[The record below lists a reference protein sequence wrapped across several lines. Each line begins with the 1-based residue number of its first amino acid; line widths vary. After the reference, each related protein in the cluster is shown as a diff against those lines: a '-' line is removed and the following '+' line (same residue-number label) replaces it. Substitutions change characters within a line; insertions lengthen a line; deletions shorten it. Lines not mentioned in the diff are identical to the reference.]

1 MKQSLLSPKTGTAAL
16 GPKPGSPSCSQQ
28 PRRGNR
34 GIFGASLERT
44 NTHLNDLRM
53 GIHPCIGLQHTACT
67 HTHTHTHTHT
77 ACTHTHTHTHTACTH
92 THTHTACTH
101 AHKACMHTHTHTHT
115 LPLTKHSETISKW
128 VIKIGL

>member
-1 MKQSLLSPKTGTAAL
+1 MRQSLLSPKTGTAAL

-34 GIFGASLERT
+34 GIFGAWLERT

-67 HTHTHTHTHT
+67 HLHTHQHTYTHRHTHTHKWLVRNYLKYI
-77 ACTHTHTHTHTACTH
+77 CTVL
-92 THTHTACTH
+92 
-101 AHKACMHTHTHTHT
+101 KN
-115 LPLTKHSETISKW
+115 
-128 VIKIGL
+128 

>member
-1 MKQSLLSPKTGTAAL
+1 MRQSRLSPKTGTAPL

-34 GIFGASLERT
+34 GIFGAWLERT

-67 HTHTHTHTHT
+67 HTPTHTQHTPTHTRTHIHTHTHTPPTNTTPHT
-77 ACTHTHTHTHTACTH
+77 ARPHAHKARTHTHTHTHTH
-92 THTHTACTH
+92 
-101 AHKACMHTHTHTHT
+101 
-115 LPLTKHSETISKW
+115 
-128 VIKIGL
+128 VIAQGNKS